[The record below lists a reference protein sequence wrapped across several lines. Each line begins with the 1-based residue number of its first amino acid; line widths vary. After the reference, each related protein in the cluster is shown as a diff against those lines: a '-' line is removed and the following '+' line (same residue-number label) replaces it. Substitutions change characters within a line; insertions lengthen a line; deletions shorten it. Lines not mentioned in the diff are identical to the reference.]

1 MVESK
6 KLALIRIAQILHDYS
21 DERHPLSQ
29 EEIVRLLERDYNL
42 TVERKAV
49 GRNLALLKEA
59 DLDIISTPRGCYL
72 ERRQFED
79 SELKLLIDGVLCS
92 KHITAAH
99 SKQLIE
105 KLAKQSNIYFKKHI
119 KNVYSVNER
128 NKTDNKELF
137 LNIELAD
144 EAIERGRQITFTYN
158 KYGADKKLHKSAT
171 HTASPYQM
179 ILHNQHYYL
188 MALNEKWRNMG
199 YYRMDKITGMA
210 VTDTPL
216 TPLKSVEGY
225 EDGISYKD
233 LSSAMPYMFT
243 DKPEHIEMLID
254 GGILDQVI
262 DWFGY
267 DIAIEPC
274 GERYKVTLKASPS
287 AMEFWALQYVKYAE
301 ITFPSSLRER
311 IVQTLK
317 GGVQKYN

>member
-158 KYGADKKLHKSAT
+158 KYSADKKLHKSAS

-216 TPLKSVEGY
+216 TPLKSVDGFT
-225 EDGISYKD
+225 DGISYKD

-267 DIAIEPC
+267 DIAIEQS

>member
-92 KHITAAH
+92 K
-99 SKQLIE
+99 
-105 KLAKQSNIYFKKHI
+105 
-119 KNVYSVNER
+119 R

-158 KYGADKKLHKSAT
+158 KYSADKKLHKSAS

-216 TPLKSVEGY
+216 TPL
-225 EDGISYKD
+225 
-233 LSSAMPYMFT
+233 
-243 DKPEHIEMLID
+243 
-254 GGILDQVI
+254 
-262 DWFGY
+262 
-267 DIAIEPC
+267 
-274 GERYKVTLKASPS
+274 
-287 AMEFWALQYVKYAE
+287 
-301 ITFPSSLRER
+301 
-311 IVQTLK
+311 
-317 GGVQKYN
+317 